1 MKKILSIVVL
11 CCLLTAIIFLVQ
23 KEEASKIKQ
32 EEVIK
37 QILISINNRD
47 LIVNLEKNS
56 SAEELYR
63 KLKDNHVTIE
73 AKDYGNFEKVGE
85 LGFELPKNDK
95 FFTTKPGDLVLYEG
109 NKITLYYDTNS
120 YKFTKLGHVINF
132 EGMDLKDFLGSGN
145 IKMTLSRK

>member
-1 MKKILSIVVL
+1 MFL
-11 CCLLTAIIFLVQ
+11 CLLTGILFLVQ
-23 KEEASKIKQ
+23 KEEVNKIKQ

-47 LIVNLEKNS
+47 LIVNLEKNT
-56 SAEELYR
+56 SAEELYK

-73 AKDYGNFEKVGE
+73 AEDYGNFEKVGE
-85 LGFELPKNDK
+85 LGFELPKNDT

-132 EGMDLKDFLGSGN
+132 EGMDLKDFLGEGPV
-145 IKMTLSRK
+145 KMILSRK

>member
-1 MKKILSIVVL
+1 MFL
-11 CCLLTAIIFLVQ
+11 CLLTGILFLVQ
-23 KEEASKIKQ
+23 KEEVNKIKQ

-47 LIVNLEKNS
+47 LIVNLEKNT
-56 SAEELYR
+56 SAEELYK

-73 AKDYGNFEKVGE
+73 AEDYGN
-85 LGFELPKNDK
+85 FELPKNDT

-132 EGMDLKDFLGSGN
+132 EGMDLKDFLGEGPV
-145 IKMTLSRK
+145 KMILSRK